1 MNKFLKIAG
10 VIAAVVAVAVA
21 AAFFFTA
28 GMTGT
33 ADGFFEAVKNQDMD
47 AARSYL
53 SEEFKANTDE
63 EALRDFLSAGGLGAV
78 SDASWSNR
86 QVSGGQGELE
96 GVITSET
103 GGTVPV
109 KLTLV
114 KENGDWKIYHI
125 ERTLAGLAADAA
137 EPEIPGPEEQIMLV
151 KQSMRDFTVSVDSKS
166 MEYFYSTISRMWQD
180 QVTVAELDEIF
191 GVTYDANLDFASLD
205 SVTPV
210 LEPVAGFGENGELVL
225 TGYYP
230 TAPDQLHLQQKFVF
244 ENGNWKLMG
253 FSFTIE

>member
-1 MNKFLKIAG
+1 MKTFLKIIG
-10 VIAAVVAVAVA
+10 GIAAVIVVAVAAV
-21 AAFFFTA
+21 FYFTA
-28 GMTGT
+28 GITGA
-33 ADGFFEAVKNQDMD
+33 ADGFFEAVKNQDMV
-47 AARSYL
+47 AARAYL
-53 SEEFKANTDE
+53 SEEFKASTDE
-63 EALRDFLSAGGLGAV
+63 GALQDFLSTGGLSSV

-86 QVSGGQGELE
+86 QVSGGKGELE
-96 GVITSET
+96 GIITSDN

-125 ERTLAGLAADAA
+125 QRTTPGLKA
-137 EPEIPGPEEQIMLV
+137 ESSAPEIPAPDEQIAMV

-166 MEYFYSTISRMWQD
+166 MGYFYSTISQMWQD

-205 SVTPV
+205 SVIPV
-210 LEPVAGFGENGELVL
+210 LEPVSGLGENGELVL
-225 TGYYP
+225 KGYYP
-230 TAPDQLHLQQKFVF
+230 TTPDQLHLQQKFVF
-244 ENGNWKLMG
+244 ENDRWKLMG